1 MAWSVL
7 WSDKSKKQLKK
18 MDRKTAGRIIDGVE
32 DIKRDPFMAVS
43 RLAGSRFYRLRA
55 GDHRVILDLRQGRL
69 IIFVVEADSR
79 KRVYK

>member
-18 MDRKTAGRIIDGVE
+18 LDRKTAGRIIDGVE
-32 DIKRDPFMAVS
+32 DIKVDPFMAVS
-43 RLAGSRFYRLRA
+43 RLAGSRFYRLRV
-55 GDHRVILDLRQGRL
+55 GDYRVILDLRQDMI